1 MKYIPPVVTIS
12 ELLVKLIAIKCP
24 IRGQAGWPAASNDPL
39 LYYTHLNVLCKTY
52 PQDDDKWPLRRTN
65 TNKSLCKL
73 DGGNFDDNNIPH
85 PLRLTFRIS
94 QRR

>member
-24 IRGQAGWPAASNDPL
+24 IRGQAGRPASNDPL
-39 LYYTHLNVLCKTY
+39 LYYAHLYVLCKTC
-52 PQDDDKWPLRRTN
+52 PKDDDKWHLRRTN